1 MTLRQ
6 SRAALVALALA
17 ALSAY
22 PAAAQTKAPRLRV
35 ASALARSASADRSA
49 RQAPPV
55 NTPAAAPAGSA
66 ANGKVL
72 YLKIGCYQCHSEQ
85 GQGGTQGPRLGP
97 RPIPFQAFLRYVRS
111 PRGEMPPYKTKVM
124 SDRDVADV
132 YAFLQ
137 ALPPPPPLSTLPL
150 LQP

>member
-1 MTLRQ
+1 MTIRHVQ
-6 SRAALVALALA
+6 AALVGVALAM
-17 ALSAY
+17 LSADSAVAQAPTTAARP
-22 PAAAQTKAPRLRV
+22 PAA
-35 ASALARSASADRSA
+35 SA
-49 RQAPPV
+49 RQAPPAG
-55 NTPAAAPAGSA
+55 NAAS
-66 ANGKVL
+66 GKVL
-72 YLKIGCYQCHSEQ
+72 YAKIGCYQCHSEQ

-97 RPIPFQAFLRYVRS
+97 RPIPFQAFLRYVRT
-111 PRGEMPPYKTKVM
+111 PTGEMPPYKAKVM

>member
-1 MTLRQ
+1 MTFRQ
-6 SRAALVALALA
+6 LRAALAGLALA
-17 ALSAY
+17 MLSVDS
-22 PAAAQTKAPRLRV
+22 AAAQTKTARLRV
-35 ASALARSASADRSA
+35 ASA
-49 RQAPPV
+49 RQAPPE
-55 NTPAAAPAGSA
+55 APAGSA

-72 YLKIGCYQCHSEQ
+72 YAKIGCYQCHSEQ

-97 RPIPFQAFLRYVRS
+97 RPIPFQAFLRYVRT
-111 PRGEMPPYKTKVM
+111 PTGEMPPYKAKVM

-137 ALPPPPPLSTLPL
+137 SLPPPPPLSTLPL

>member
-1 MTLRQ
+1 MMRITLGQ
-6 SRAALVALALA
+6 LRATIVGIALA
-17 ALSAY
+17 AM
-22 PAAAQTKAPRLRV
+22 PASPAVAQT
-35 ASALARSASADRSA
+35 
-49 RQAPPV
+49 
-55 NTPAAAPAGSA
+55 NAPAPTGSA

-72 YLKIGCYQCHSEQ
+72 YMKIGCYQCHSEQ

-97 RPIPFQAFLRYVRS
+97 RPIAFQAFLRYVRT
-111 PRGEMPPYKTKVM
+111 PRGEMPPYKAKVM
-124 SDRDVADV
+124 SDKDVADV

>member
-6 SRAALVALALA
+6 LRAAVLFAVVSMPVS
-17 ALSAY
+17 SAI
-22 PAAAQTKAPRLRV
+22 AQTTPPLPAET
-35 ASALARSASADRSA
+35 SASA
-49 RQAPPV
+49 PPG
-55 NTPAAAPAGSA
+55 NA

-72 YLKIGCYQCHSEQ
+72 YGKIGCYQCHSEQ

-97 RPIPFQAFLRYVRS
+97 RPIAFQAFLRYVRT
-111 PRGEMPPYKTKVM
+111 PRGEMPPYKAKVM
-124 SDRDVADV
+124 SDKDVADV

-137 ALPPPPPLSTLPL
+137 ALSPPPPLTALPL